1 MQNVFIDNNMS
12 MSKVLT
18 KLYYCA
24 SYMSNIK
31 ACTKNNI
38 HDVTNDLLITKFVSK
53 ALNAKSSWI
62 WNWTFIS
69 IGVDISLDLL

>member
-1 MQNVFIDNNMS
+1 MQNVFNDNNMI

-18 KLYYCA
+18 KLYYSA

-53 ALNAKSSWI
+53 STWVWS
-62 WNWTFIS
+62 WTFIS
-69 IGVDISLDLL
+69 IGVDLSLD

>member
-1 MQNVFIDNNMS
+1 MFNDNNMI

-18 KLYYCA
+18 KLYYNA

-31 ACTKNNI
+31 ACTENNI

-53 ALNAKSSWI
+53 SLNAKSPWVWS
-62 WNWTFIS
+62 WTFIS
-69 IGVDISLDLL
+69 IGVDISLD